1 MIDLRCLY
9 CKLSIAN
16 TCLLPRLKLA
26 FLFHIILRTSTDV
39 WFIFFCRVKPSVYL
53 FCFFIIIISSAYNPE
68 NVGYVRLAQGYKS
81 SILVSRMVFST
92 KRHYIYLSKCLLR
105 FTRISNDKNPRSFFF
120 PFLSSI
126 FPLTSTL
133 LARAPLV
140 NSDRCSRLF
149 RLKSSNFE
157 SQITFGPCSDYF
169 PFGV

>member
-1 MIDLRCLY
+1 MIDLRTYRCLY

-53 FCFFIIIISSAYNPE
+53 LWFFFIIISSAYNPE
-68 NVGYVRLAQGYKS
+68 KVGYARLAQGFKS

-105 FTRISNDKNPRSFFF
+105 CTRISNDKNPRSFF

-133 LARAPLV
+133 LASAPLV

-157 SQITFGPCSDYF
+157 SQITDRKS
-169 PFGV
+169 VV

>member
-68 NVGYVRLAQGYKS
+68 NVGYARLAQGYKS

-105 FTRISNDKNPRSFFF
+105 CTRISNDKNPRSVFSVFKLDF
-120 PFLSSI
+120 PPHVHATCERSSCKQR
-126 FPLTSTL
+126 P
-133 LARAPLV
+133 V
-140 NSDRCSRLF
+140 
-149 RLKSSNFE
+149 FE
-157 SQITFGPCSDYF
+157 TVPS
-169 PFGV
+169 